1 MAANDLS
8 SNAVG
13 TAQRQKVRHPLKIT
27 GQCRLLSLFVCIGQG
42 VTGIC
47 THNQYS
53 LAMALFP
60 VIANP
65 LDDPFYYLNN
75 FMQVLDW
82 LEHRYADVLS
92 LEEQRFI
99 REFNGLPRESRGLLV
114 RMVMRKG
121 IHFRAGKLHYVE
133 IGDIA
138 SAAGP
143 LLALGWID
151 SQAPLALE
159 TLFEVLLK
167 AEIVQCLGSAIE
179 QPQGKKADWLPA
191 LSERYPETQSFRDWC
206 PTLDDCLYSLTIMG
220 LCDRL
225 RLMFFGNLYQ
235 DWSEF
240 VLADLGIF
248 TYEKVEFS
256 ADSRGLRSREDVD
269 ACLFLH
275 EQQQQFEAGEA
286 LAEVVER
293 INGLTLSNPWLQR
306 RRDKL
311 LFQIGQHCERIA
323 DFSTALVLYRQC
335 AYPGARLRLIRVLE
349 RCEEY
354 ELALDLATQ
363 AGQSPQSAAEQQQL
377 LRVLPRLRRKLGG
390 PAMKRA
396 SPREMVRLD
405 LQLPR
410 VDPAL
415 SVEYHVQAHLSE
427 EAAPVHYV
435 ENSLINSLFGLLCW
449 PAIFAPLPGAF
460 FHPFQRGPVDLLSED
475 FHSRR
480 ADLFQA
486 CLAELDDGRYRRTIG
501 ERYAQKW
508 GVQSPFVF
516 WGVLSEELLE
526 QALDCLPAEHLK
538 HWFNRLLLDIK
549 ANRAGMPDLIQFW
562 PQQKTYRMIEVKGP
576 GDRLQDNQLR
586 WLEFC
591 HEHQMP
597 IAVCYVQWAE
607 QDA

>member
-1 MAANDLS
+1 
-8 SNAVG
+8 
-13 TAQRQKVRHPLKIT
+13 
-27 GQCRLLSLFVCIGQG
+27 
-42 VTGIC
+42 
-47 THNQYS
+47 
-53 LAMALFP
+53 

-92 LEEQRFI
+92 VEEQRFI
-99 REFNGLPRESRGLLV
+99 REFNRLPRESRALLV

-121 IHFRAGKLHYVE
+121 LHFRAAKLHYVE

-143 LLALGWID
+143 LLELGWID
-151 SQAPLALE
+151 EQSPLFIE
-159 TLFEVLLK
+159 DVFDVLLK
-167 AEIVQCLGSAIE
+167 AEILQCLGHAID
-179 QPQGKKADWLPA
+179 QPKGKKTDWLPL
-191 LSERYPETQSFRDWC
+191 LSEQFPESRSFQDWC
-206 PTLDDCLYSLTIMG
+206 PMLDDRLFSLTIMG

-248 TYEKVEFS
+248 TYEKVEFC
-256 ADSRGLRSREDVD
+256 AESRGLRCREDVD
-269 ACLFLH
+269 ACVFLH
-275 EQQQQFEAGEA
+275 DCQLRFEVGEDVAVVVEQINA
-286 LAEVVER
+286 LA
-293 INGLTLSNPWLQR
+293 LSNPWLQR
-306 RRDKL
+306 RRGKL
-311 LFQIGQHCERIA
+311 LFQIGQHCERVA
-323 DFSTALVLYRQC
+323 DFANALTIYRKC
-335 AYPGARLRLIRVLE
+335 AYPGSRLRLIRVLE
-349 RCEEY
+349 RCGEY
-354 ELALDLATQ
+354 SLALDLAALAEQ
-363 AGQSPQSAAEQQQL
+363 APESAAEQQQL

-390 PAMKRA
+390 PPMKRA
-396 SPREMVRLD
+396 APRAMQRLD
-405 LQLPR
+405 LQLLR
-410 VDPAL
+410 TDLAL
-415 SVEYHVQAHLSE
+415 SVEYYVQAHLAE
-427 EAAPVHYV
+427 ESAPVHYV

-460 FHPFQRGPVDLLSED
+460 FHPFQRGPVDLLNED
-475 FHSRR
+475 FHGRR
-480 ADLFQA
+480 AELFQA
-486 CLAELDDGRYRRTIG
+486 CLAELDDGRYRQTIR
-501 ERYAQKW
+501 ERYVAKW

-516 WGVLSEELLE
+516 WGALTEELLD

-538 HWFNRLLLDIK
+538 HWFDRLLLDIK

-562 PQQKTYRMIEVKGP
+562 PQDKTYRMIEVKGP

-586 WLEFC
+586 WIEFC

-607 QDA
+607 QSA

>member
-1 MAANDLS
+1 MA
-8 SNAVG
+8 
-13 TAQRQKVRHPLKIT
+13 H
-27 GQCRLLSLFVCIGQG
+27 
-42 VTGIC
+42 
-47 THNQYS
+47 
-53 LAMALFP
+53 FP
-60 VIANP
+60 VTENP

-82 LEHRYADVLS
+82 LELRYGDVLS
-92 LEEQRFI
+92 VDEQRFI
-99 REFNGLPRESRGLLV
+99 GDFNELPRESRALLV

-121 IHFRAGKLHYVE
+121 LHFRCSKLHYTE

-138 SAAGP
+138 RAAEP
-143 LLALGWID
+143 LLALGWVD
-151 SQAPLALE
+151 EQQPLSVE
-159 TLFEVLLK
+159 ELFDILLK
-167 AEIVQCLGSAIE
+167 AEIVQCLGSAIK
-179 QPQGKKADWLPA
+179 QPKGKKADWLPV
-191 LSERYPETQSFRDWC
+191 LSEQFPETRSFVDWC
-206 PTLDDCLYSLTIMG
+206 PSLDERLFSLTIMG

-256 ADSRGLRSREDVD
+256 IDSRGLRSREDVD

-275 EQQQQFEAGEA
+275 HCQQDFEAGEA
-286 LAEVVER
+286 LAGVVER
-293 INGLTLSNPWLQR
+293 INGLTLDNSWLQR

-311 LFQIGQHCERIA
+311 LFQIAQHCERVT
-323 DFSTALVLYRQC
+323 DFSTALTLYRQC
-335 AYPGARLRLIRVLE
+335 AYPGARARLIRVLE

-354 ELALDLATQ
+354 ELALELAIE
-363 AGQSPQSAAEQQQL
+363 AEQSPQSAAEQQQV
-377 LRVLPRLRRKLGG
+377 LRMLPRLRRKLGG
-390 PAMKRA
+390 PPTKRA
-396 SPREMVRLD
+396 AAREMQRLD

-410 VDPAL
+410 TDPL
-415 SVEYHVQAHLSE
+415 MPVEFYVQAHLA
-427 EAAPVHYV
+427 EATAPVHYV
-435 ENSLINSLFGLLCW
+435 ENTLINSLFGLLCW

-475 FHSRR
+475 FQERR
-480 ADLFQA
+480 ADMFQN
-486 CLAELDDGRYRRTIG
+486 CLEELDDGRYRQTIR
-501 ERYAQKW
+501 ERYAEKW
-508 GVQSPFVF
+508 GIQSPFVF
-516 WGVLSEELLE
+516 WNVLSDELLE

-591 HEHQMP
+591 HEHHMP

>member
-1 MAANDLS
+1 
-8 SNAVG
+8 
-13 TAQRQKVRHPLKIT
+13 
-27 GQCRLLSLFVCIGQG
+27 
-42 VTGIC
+42 
-47 THNQYS
+47 
-53 LAMALFP
+53 MALLP
-60 VIANP
+60 VIVNP

-92 LEEQRFI
+92 VEEQDVI
-99 REFNGLPRESRGLLV
+99 RDFNRLPRESQALLV
-114 RMVMRKG
+114 RLVMRKG
-121 IHFRAGKLHYVE
+121 VHFRAGKLSYAE
-133 IGDIA
+133 IGDID
-138 SAAGP
+138 SAATP
-143 LLALGWID
+143 LLASGWIAQQ
-151 SQAPLALE
+151 SPLPIE
-159 TLFEVLLK
+159 ELFEVLLK
-167 AEIVQCLGSAIE
+167 AEILQCFGSAID
-179 QPQGKKADWLPA
+179 QPKGKKNDWLSA
-191 LSERYPETQSFRDWC
+191 LSEQFPEAQSFAQWC
-206 PTLDDCLYSLTIMG
+206 PALNDRLFSLTVMG

-248 TYEKVEFS
+248 TYEKVEFC
-256 ADSRGLRSREDVD
+256 AESRGLRSREDVD

-275 EQQQQFEAGEA
+275 SCQQHFEAGE
-286 LAEVVER
+286 EVAAIVEQ
-293 INGLTLSNPWLQR
+293 INGLELDNPWLQR
-306 RRDKL
+306 RRGKL
-311 LFQIGQHCERIA
+311 LFQIAQHCERIA
-323 DFSTALVLYRQC
+323 DFSTALSLYREC

-349 RCEEY
+349 RSAEY
-354 ELALDLATQ
+354 QLALDLAAHAEQ
-363 AGQSPQSAAEQQQL
+363 APESAAEHQHL

-390 PAMKRA
+390 PPIKRA
-396 SPREMVRLD
+396 APRAMQRLD

-410 VDPAL
+410 HDPAL
-415 SVEYHVQAHLSE
+415 SVESCVQAHLADES
-427 EAAPVHYV
+427 APVHYV

-460 FHPFQRGPVDLLSED
+460 FHPFQRGPADLLNED
-475 FHSRR
+475 FHARR
-480 ADLFQA
+480 ADLFQD
-486 CLAELDDGRYRRTIG
+486 CLAQLDDGRYVHTVR
-501 ERYAQKW
+501 ERYSTKW

-516 WGVLSEELLE
+516 WGALSEELLE

-562 PQQKTYRMIEVKGP
+562 PQHKTYRMIEVKGP

-607 QDA
+607 QGA

>member
-1 MAANDLS
+1 MA
-8 SNAVG
+8 
-13 TAQRQKVRHPLKIT
+13 
-27 GQCRLLSLFVCIGQG
+27 F
-42 VTGIC
+42 
-47 THNQYS
+47 
-53 LAMALFP
+53 FP
-60 VIANP
+60 VTANP

-92 LEEQRFI
+92 VEEQHFI
-99 REFNGLPRESRGLLV
+99 REFNRLPSESRALLV

-121 IHFRAGKLHYVE
+121 DHFRASKLHYLE
-133 IGDIA
+133 IGDTAI
-138 SAAGP
+138 AAGP

-151 SQAPLALE
+151 EQLPLSINA
-159 TLFEVLLK
+159 LFEVLLK
-167 AEIVQCLGSAIE
+167 AEILQCFGPTID
-179 QPQGKKADWLPA
+179 QPKGKKTDWLPV
-191 LSERYPETQSFRDWC
+191 LSERFPQAQSFGQWC
-206 PTLDDCLYSLTIMG
+206 PSLDDRLFSLTIMG

-248 TYEKVEFS
+248 TYEKVEFC
-256 ADSRGLRSREDVD
+256 ADSRGLRSRDDVD

-275 EQQQQFEAGEA
+275 ACQQHFEAGEA
-286 LAEVVER
+286 VQGIVEQ
-293 INGLTLSNPWLQR
+293 INGLALSNPWLQR
-306 RRDKL
+306 RRGKL
-311 LFQIGQHCERIA
+311 LFQIGQHCERMA
-323 DFSTALVLYRQC
+323 DFSTALMIYREC

-349 RCEEY
+349 RCGDY
-354 ELALDLATQ
+354 QLAMDLAATIE
-363 AGQSPQSAAEQQQL
+363 QSPESAAEQQQL

-390 PAMKRA
+390 PAMKRV
-396 SPREMVRLD
+396 SPRAMLRLD
-405 LQLPR
+405 LHLPR
-410 VDPAL
+410 TDPAL
-415 SVEYHVQAHLSE
+415 SVEYYVQAHLAEDS
-427 EAAPVHYV
+427 APVHYV
-435 ENSLINSLFGLLCW
+435 ENSLVNSLFGLLCW

-460 FHPFQRGPVDLLSED
+460 FHPFQRGPVDLLNED
-475 FHSRR
+475 FHARR
-480 ADLFQA
+480 AGLFQN
-486 CLAELDDGRYRRTIG
+486 CLAELDDGRYVQTIR
-501 ERYAQKW
+501 ERYASKR

-516 WGVLSEELLE
+516 WGVLSEELLD

-562 PQQKTYRMIEVKGP
+562 PQDKTYRMIEVKGP

-607 QDA
+607 QSA

>member
-1 MAANDLS
+1 M
-8 SNAVG
+8 
-13 TAQRQKVRHPLKIT
+13 TT
-27 GQCRLLSLFVCIGQG
+27 
-42 VTGIC
+42 
-47 THNQYS
+47 
-53 LAMALFP
+53 
-60 VIANP
+60 NP

-92 LEEQRFI
+92 VEEQCFI
-99 REFNGLPRESRGLLV
+99 REFNRLPREPRALLV

-121 IHFRAGKLHYVE
+121 VHFRASKLHYVE

-138 SAAGP
+138 MAAEP
-143 LLALGWID
+143 LLAQGWID
-151 SQAPLALE
+151 EQAPLPLDVV
-159 TLFEVLLK
+159 FEALLK
-167 AEIVQCLGSAIE
+167 AEILQCFGAAID
-179 QPQGKKADWLPA
+179 QPKGKKSDWLPA
-191 LSERYPETQSFRDWC
+191 LSERFPEVQPFNQWC
-206 PTLDDCLYSLTIMG
+206 APLDDRLFSLTIMG

-248 TYEKVEFS
+248 TYEKVEFC
-256 ADSRGLRSREDVD
+256 AESRGLRSREDVD

-275 EQQQQFEAGEA
+275 DCQQQFEAGEA
-286 LAEVVER
+286 VATVVGQ
-293 INGLTLSNPWLQR
+293 INGLALSNPWLQKR
-306 RRDKL
+306 RSKL
-311 LFQIGQHCERIA
+311 LFQIGQHCERVA
-323 DFSTALVLYRQC
+323 DFANALGIYREC
-335 AYPGARLRLIRVLE
+335 AWPGARSRLIRVLE
-349 RCEEY
+349 RCGEY
-354 ELALDLATQ
+354 QLAMDLAVA
-363 AGQSPQSAAEQQQL
+363 AGQTPESAAEQQQL
-377 LRVLPRLRRKLGG
+377 LRVVPRLRRKLGG
-390 PAMKRA
+390 PAVKRS
-396 SPREMVRLD
+396 SPREMQRLD

-410 VDPAL
+410 TDPTL
-415 SVEYHVQAHLSE
+415 SVEFYVQAHLAE
-427 EAAPVHYV
+427 ESAPVHYV

-460 FHPFQRGPVDLLSED
+460 FHPFQRGPADLLNED
-475 FHSRR
+475 FQARR

-486 CLAELDDGRYRRTIG
+486 CLAELDDGRYRQTIR
-501 ERYAQKW
+501 ERYAAKW

-516 WGVLSEELLE
+516 WGALSEPLLE

-562 PQQKTYRMIEVKGP
+562 PQHKTYRMIEVKGP

-591 HEHQMP
+591 HEHHMP

-607 QDA
+607 QGA

>member
-1 MAANDLS
+1 MA
-8 SNAVG
+8 
-13 TAQRQKVRHPLKIT
+13 
-27 GQCRLLSLFVCIGQG
+27 RL
-42 VTGIC
+42 
-47 THNQYS
+47 
-53 LAMALFP
+53 P
-60 VIANP
+60 VIVNP

-92 LEEQRFI
+92 IEEQDFI
-99 REFNGLPRESRGLLV
+99 RDFNRLPRESQALLV
-114 RMVMRKG
+114 RLVMRKG
-121 IHFRAGKLHYVE
+121 VHFRAGKLSYVE

-138 SAAGP
+138 SAAVP
-143 LLALGWID
+143 LLASGWID
-151 SQAPLALE
+151 EQLPLHIE
-159 TLFEVLLK
+159 DLFEVLLK
-167 AEIVQCLGSAIE
+167 AEILQCFGGAID
-179 QPQGKKADWLPA
+179 QPKGKKSDWLPA
-191 LSERYPETQSFRDWC
+191 LSEQFPEAQSFTQWC
-206 PTLDDCLYSLTIMG
+206 PALDDRLFSLTVMG

-240 VLADLGIF
+240 VLADLGIY
-248 TYEKVEFS
+248 TYEKVEFC
-256 ADSRGLRSREDVD
+256 AESRGLRSREDVD

-275 EQQQQFEAGEA
+275 SCQQRFEAGEDVA
-286 LAEVVER
+286 TVVEQ
-293 INGLTLSNPWLQR
+293 INGLEFANPWLQR
-306 RRDKL
+306 RRGKL
-311 LFQIGQHCERIA
+311 LFLIAQHCERMA
-323 DFSTALVLYRQC
+323 DFSVALSLYRDC

-349 RCEEY
+349 RCGEFQLAM
-354 ELALDLATQ
+354 ELATH
-363 AGQSPQSAAEQQQL
+363 AEQAPESASEHQHL

-390 PAMKRA
+390 PPIKRPAPRAMQ
-396 SPREMVRLD
+396 RLD

-410 VDPAL
+410 HDPAL
-415 SVEYHVQAHLSE
+415 SVEYYVQAHLADES
-427 EAAPVHYV
+427 APVHYV

-460 FHPFQRGPVDLLSED
+460 FHPFQRGPVDLHNED
-475 FHSRR
+475 FHARR
-480 ADLFQA
+480 VDLFQA
-486 CLAELDDGRYRRTIG
+486 CLAELDDGRYAQTIR
-501 ERYAQKW
+501 ERYNAKW

-516 WGVLSEELLE
+516 WGALSEELLE

-562 PQQKTYRMIEVKGP
+562 PQHKTYRMIEVKGP
-576 GDRLQDNQLR
+576 GDRLQDNQVR

-607 QDA
+607 QGA

>member
-1 MAANDLS
+1 M
-8 SNAVG
+8 
-13 TAQRQKVRHPLKIT
+13 TT
-27 GQCRLLSLFVCIGQG
+27 
-42 VTGIC
+42 
-47 THNQYS
+47 
-53 LAMALFP
+53 
-60 VIANP
+60 NP

-92 LEEQRFI
+92 VEEQCFI
-99 REFNGLPRESRGLLV
+99 REFNRLPREPRALLV

-121 IHFRAGKLHYVE
+121 VHFRASKLHYVE

-138 SAAGP
+138 MAAEP
-143 LLALGWID
+143 LLAQGWID
-151 SQAPLALE
+151 EQSPLPLDVV
-159 TLFEVLLK
+159 FESLLK
-167 AEIVQCLGSAIE
+167 AEILQCFGAAIDL
-179 QPQGKKADWLPA
+179 PKGKKSDWLPA
-191 LSERYPETQSFRDWC
+191 MSERFPEVQPFNQWC
-206 PTLDDCLYSLTIMG
+206 APLNDRLFSLTIMG

-248 TYEKVEFS
+248 TYEKVEFC
-256 ADSRGLRSREDVD
+256 AESRGLRSREDVD

-275 EQQQQFEAGEA
+275 DCQQQFEAGEA
-286 LAEVVER
+286 VEAVVEQ
-293 INGLTLSNPWLQR
+293 INGLALSNPWLQKR
-306 RRDKL
+306 RSKL
-311 LFQIGQHCERIA
+311 LFQIGQHCERVA
-323 DFSTALVLYRQC
+323 NFANALGIYREC
-335 AYPGARLRLIRVLE
+335 AWPGARSRLIRVLE
-349 RCEEY
+349 RCGEY
-354 ELALDLATQ
+354 QLAMDLAVS
-363 AGQSPQSAAEQQQL
+363 AGQSPESAAEQQQL
-377 LRVLPRLRRKLGG
+377 LRVVPRLRRKLGG
-390 PAMKRA
+390 PAVKRS
-396 SPREMVRLD
+396 SPREMQRLD

-410 VDPAL
+410 TDPTL
-415 SVEYHVQAHLSE
+415 SVEFYVQAHLAE
-427 EAAPVHYV
+427 ESAPVHYV

-460 FHPFQRGPVDLLSED
+460 FHPFQRGPADLLNED
-475 FHSRR
+475 FQARR

-486 CLAELDDGRYRRTIG
+486 CLAELDDGRYRQTIR
-501 ERYAQKW
+501 ERYVAKW

-516 WGVLSEELLE
+516 WGALSEPLLE

-562 PQQKTYRMIEVKGP
+562 PQHKTYRMIEVKGP

-586 WLEFC
+586 WIEFC

-607 QDA
+607 QGA

>member
-1 MAANDLS
+1 M
-8 SNAVG
+8 
-13 TAQRQKVRHPLKIT
+13 T
-27 GQCRLLSLFVCIGQG
+27 
-42 VTGIC
+42 
-47 THNQYS
+47 
-53 LAMALFP
+53 
-60 VIANP
+60 ANP

-92 LEEQRFI
+92 VEEQQFI
-99 REFNGLPRESRGLLV
+99 AECNRLSRESRALLV
-114 RMVMRKG
+114 RIVMRKG
-121 IHFRAGKLHYVE
+121 IHFRLSKLHYAE

-138 SAAGP
+138 SAAEP
-143 LLALGWID
+143 LLTLGWID
-151 SQAPLALE
+151 EQLPLSIEA
-159 TLFEVLLK
+159 LFEVLLK
-167 AEIVQCLGSAIE
+167 AEILQCLGSAIDH
-179 QPQGKKADWLPA
+179 PKGKKIDWLPA
-191 LSERYPETQSFRDWC
+191 LSEQFPEAKVFRDWC
-206 PTLDDCLYSLTIMG
+206 PALDDRLFSLTIMG

-248 TYEKVEFS
+248 TYEKVEFC
-256 ADSRGLRSREDVD
+256 ADSRGLRSREDVE
-269 ACLFLH
+269 ACMFLH
-275 EQQQQFEAGEA
+275 ACQQQFEAGEA
-286 LAEVVER
+286 LAGIVEQV
-293 INGLTLSNPWLQR
+293 NGLTLSNPWLQR

-311 LFQIGQHCERIA
+311 LFQMAQHCERMA
-323 DFSTALVLYRQC
+323 DFSTALALYRTC
-335 AYPGARLRLIRVLE
+335 TYPGARLRLIRVLE
-349 RCEEY
+349 RCGEY
-354 ELALDLATQ
+354 ELALELA
-363 AGQSPQSAAEQQQL
+363 ARAEQAPESATEQQL
-377 LRVLPRLRRKLGG
+377 LLRMLPRLRRKLGG
-390 PAMKRA
+390 PPMKRR
-396 SPREMVRLD
+396 SPQAMLRLD

-410 VDPAL
+410 TDPL
-415 SVEYHVQAHLSE
+415 MSVEYYVQSHLSE
-427 EAAPVHYV
+427 ESAPVHYV
-435 ENSLINSLFGLLCW
+435 ENGLINSLFGLLCW

-460 FHPFQRGPVDLLSED
+460 FHPFQRGPVDLLNED

-486 CLAELDDGRYRRTIG
+486 CLAELDDGRYRQTIR
-501 ERYAQKW
+501 ERYVQKW

-516 WGVLSEELLE
+516 WGMLSEELLE
-526 QALDCLPAEHLK
+526 QALDCLPAAHLN

-591 HEHQMP
+591 HEHRMP

-607 QDA
+607 QSA